1 MSTSWTG
8 WKIVLVLVAVAGPPA
23 FADGPREDAKAKA
36 DIEKLQ
42 GTWNFT
48 AVEINGT
55 KMTDKDIKGSKITIK
70 GDTFTTVSM
79 GATYQGTFKVN
90 AASTPR
96 KLDLT
101 FTDGPPKG
109 TTSLGIYEL
118 DGDTWKLC
126 LTVNATE
133 RPTAFATK
141 AGSGLAL
148 ETLKREADEK
158 TDDATKKEMARLEG
172 EWSMVSGEIGGQAM
186 PEQFVKTGKRV
197 CKGNETTSSI
207 SGRVF
212 MKATFTIEP
221 SKKPKTIDYTMT
233 DGPTKGKTQLGIYE
247 WDGDTVRFCF
257 AAPGKDR
264 PTEFKT
270 KEGDDRTLSVWKKAK
285 P

>member
-1 MSTSWTG
+1 MITSWTS
-8 WKIVLVLVAVAGPPA
+8 WKIVAMLCALAALPA
-23 FADGPREDAKAKA
+23 LADAEKENPRARAEV
-36 DIEKLQ
+36 EKLQ

-55 KMTDKDIKGSKITIK
+55 NMAAKDFKGSKITVK
-70 GDTFTTVSM
+70 GETFSTVSM
-79 GATYQGTFKVN
+79 GVTYKGTLKVDV
-90 AASTPR
+90 ASTPR

-101 FTDGPPKG
+101 FTEGPPRG
-109 TTSLGIYEL
+109 TTALGIYEL
-118 DGDTWKLC
+118 DGDTWKIC

-148 ETLKREADEK
+148 ETLKRETDEK
-158 TDDATKKEMARLEG
+158 TDDATKKEMAKLEG
-172 EWSMVSGEIGGQAM
+172 EWVMVSGEIGGQSM

-197 CKGNETTSSI
+197 CKGNETTTTI

-212 MKATFTIEP
+212 LKATFTIDP

-233 DGPTKGKTQLGIYE
+233 EGPTKGKKQLGIYE
-247 WDGDTVRFCF
+247 FDGDTVRFCF
-257 AAPGKDR
+257 SAPDKER

-270 KEGDDRTLSVWKKAK
+270 KEGEERTLSVWKKAK